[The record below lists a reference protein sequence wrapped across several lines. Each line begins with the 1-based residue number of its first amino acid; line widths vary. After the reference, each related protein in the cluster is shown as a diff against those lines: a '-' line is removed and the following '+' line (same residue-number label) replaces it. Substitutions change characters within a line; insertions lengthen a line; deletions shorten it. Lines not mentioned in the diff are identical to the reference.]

1 MIEHRLV
8 PEYLQVLRDN
18 TLKSYEASGFSR
30 LTPPVYEARPGVKY
44 TKIVA
49 THGAMSN
56 FQQTVHSFVD
66 AEGNVYKAASWRAPA
81 AGVRY
86 RLEQDMEILKERVDP
101 YGSYLYK
108 GAV

>member
-8 PEYLQVLRDN
+8 QAYLQVLRDN
-18 TLKSYEASGFSR
+18 TLESYQASG
-30 LTPPVYEARPGVKY
+30 LTLAPPIYEARPGVKY

-56 FQQTVHSFVD
+56 FQQSVHSFVD
-66 AEGNVYKAASWRAPA
+66 AAGNVYKAASWRAPA

-86 RLEQDMEILKERVDP
+86 RLEQDMEILKKRVDP

-108 GAV
+108 EGR